1 MSKLIDWLRVR
12 LGLNEDIQGIA
23 QDIQTLGKSV
33 EKLQQDMF
41 TLFHAL
47 PFTAGVLSLTAA
59 DAAKFV
65 TPNIEQN
72 ALIPLLTSIVIAT
85 RQGQSSLQIIG
96 ELDPKVR
103 SQLEKRGFKV
113 EDVSGSGDNKGLFI
127 LWT

>member
-1 MSKLIDWLRVR
+1 VSKLIDWLRIR
-12 LGLNEDIQGIA
+12 LGLNEDIQGIG

-65 TPNIEQN
+65 APNIEQN
-72 ALIPLLTSIVIAT
+72 ALIPVLTFIVIAT

-103 SQLEKRGFKV
+103 IQLEKRGFKV
-113 EDVSGSGDNKGLFI
+113 EEVQGSGDNKGLFI

>member
-1 MSKLIDWLRVR
+1 VSKLIDWLRVR

>member
-41 TLFHAL
+41 ALFHAL